1 MTIRIKSHVTLA
13 IGATALILP
22 ALTGIGHA
30 QAVDEI
36 MQNATGHVNTGWG
49 YLINSVGFVGGGG
62 LLMGSLFSAYRKHN
76 GMGGNNTGYG
86 KILAA
91 AVVGT
96 CLLALPFYER
106 TASMTVFGAKASIT
120 GEQQT
125 IKFSQ

>member
-13 IGATALILP
+13 LGATALILP

-36 MQNATGHVNTGWG
+36 MQNATGHVNTAWG

>member
-13 IGATALILP
+13 LGATALILP

-36 MQNATGHVNTGWG
+36 MLNATGHVNTGWG

>member
-13 IGATALILP
+13 LGATALILP

-30 QAVDEI
+30 QAVDEV
-36 MQNATGHVNTGWG
+36 MQNATGHINTGWG

-62 LLMGSLFSAYRKHN
+62 LLIGSLFSAYKKHN

-91 AVVGT
+91 AGVGT

>member
-36 MQNATGHVNTGWG
+36 MQNATGHVNTAWG

-62 LLMGSLFSAYRKHN
+62 LLMGSLFFAYKKHN

-86 KILAA
+86 KILSA

-96 CLLALPFYER
+96 LLLALPFYER

-120 GEQQT
+120 GDQQT
-125 IKFSQ
+125 IKFTQ